1 MKIAIMHY
9 ASPPNV
15 GGVESVMA
23 HHAVLMAKAGH
34 DVTILAGRG
43 EVFDDRIPA
52 RILPR
57 LDSRHPEVIEV
68 KNSLDKGK
76 INSDFDA
83 LRDQLKR
90 ELLAELQGYELLIAH
105 NVASLHKNLALTAAL
120 NQVYQTPG
128 FPRLILWHHDL
139 AWTTQRYSA
148 EMHDGYPWDLLRSK
162 WPGATH
168 VTISKVR
175 QKELSELC
183 GIEAESIH
191 VIPNGVDLNTFFK
204 FEPRTIQLI
213 EQFNLYQADPLVL
226 LPVRLT
232 PRKNIELA
240 LYVLAELR
248 KDHPEA
254 RLLVTGPEGS
264 HNPANAAYKR
274 KLLELRDGLA
284 LHEAAH
290 FLAEI
295 TDEKLPEAVIADF
308 YRLADAL
315 IFPSLEEGFGIPI
328 IEAGVNCVPVF
339 CADIP
344 VMRELGGEDVNYF
357 GNQAEPGSIAKQI
370 ASELEGNATSR
381 LARRAKHGFSWDSI
395 YRLKIGPLIK
405 EVMT

>member
-1 MKIAIMHY
+1 
-9 ASPPNV
+9 
-15 GGVESVMA
+15 
-23 HHAVLMAKAGH
+23 
-34 DVTILAGRG
+34 
-43 EVFDDRIPA
+43 
-52 RILPR
+52 
-57 LDSRHPEVIEV
+57 
-68 KNSLDKGK
+68 
-76 INSDFDA
+76 
-83 LRDQLKR
+83 
-90 ELLAELQGYELLIAH
+90 
-105 NVASLHKNLALTAAL
+105 
-120 NQVYQTPG
+120 
-128 FPRLILWHHDL
+128 
-139 AWTTQRYSA
+139 
-148 EMHDGYPWDLLRSK
+148 MHDGYPWDLLRSK